1 MAASQIVVAF
11 RGVGD
16 GRQTYTKEEALV
28 YLVQETLRAVRK
40 IANSGETRRG
50 PQAVARRDGCKE
62 CAKILKAGKV
72 PDEYRG
78 ESNLI
83 DLDLMTAAEFDKRIN
98 ETGDSDFEFDSI
110 MAEISAVQEG

>member
-1 MAASQIVVAF
+1 MASPPIVAF

-16 GRQTYTKEEALV
+16 SRQTYTKEDATV
-28 YLVQETLRAVRK
+28 YLVEETLRAVRK
-40 IANSGETRRG
+40 IASSGETRRG

-62 CAKILKAGKV
+62 CAKMMKSGKV
-72 PDEYRG
+72 PDEYKG
-78 ESNLI
+78 PDGLV
-83 DLDLMTAAEFDKRIN
+83 DLDLMTAGEFDKRIS